1 MSILSRARSG
11 YAKRFFAPSGSG
23 DPWAIPSNGSLATF
37 TTAGVPVSVD
47 TALQVSAVA
56 ACLRIISET
65 ISGMPFDAVTSK
77 GRIRIPVEP
86 APRIVVDPFGG
97 NLQLGSGLTRKQGL
111 AMMIVAA
118 ILNGNAFAQV
128 TLRDDSTF
136 LPTALRILPPDLV
149 RVKVDE
155 GGMRQYWVRNVAINP
170 ADMLHITGMSLAGA
184 PVGLSAIQILRRD
197 IGIALAA
204 AEYGS
209 AFFGNGAHL
218 SGLIEHPGDLDRDRA
233 RQVKENFESKHSG
246 LRHAHAVGVLTG
258 GAIYRELGASPEQ
271 AQFLGTR
278 SSQTLEIARF
288 FGVPPHLLMEVD
300 RTTSWGRGIEEQN
313 QEFVLYTLSP
323 WAHRFE
329 DAWSAMLPLPM
340 RAKFNFDSLLR
351 PSTLTRYQAYQ
362 AARNAG
368 VMTPNEVRAL
378 EDLPPVD
385 GGDDL
390 YAPLNSAHTKDPG
403 WTPGQPEGPDNSPG
417 QAPAGAFSM
426 PGGKP

>member
-1 MSILSRARSG
+1 MSLLSRARAG
-11 YAKRFFAPSGSG
+11 YAKRMFAPSGSG

-37 TTAGVPVSVD
+37 TSAGVPVSVD

-65 ISGMPFDAVTSK
+65 ISGLPFDAVTSK
-77 GRIRIPVEP
+77 GRIRVPVEP
-86 APRIVVDPFGG
+86 EPLVVADPFGG
-97 NLQLGSGLTRKQGL
+97 NLALGGGITRKQGL

-128 TLRDDSTF
+128 IGWDPDTF
-136 LPTALRILPPDLV
+136 LPTQLRVLPTDVV
-149 RVKVDE
+149 RVKVNDD
-155 GGMRQYWVRNVAINP
+155 GIKQFWVRNAQIDP
-170 ADMLHITGMSLAGA
+170 AQMIHITGMSLAGA
-184 PVGLSAIQILRRD
+184 PVGLSALSILRRD

-218 SGLIEHPGDLDRDRA
+218 SGLIEHPGDLDNDRA
-233 RQVKENFESKHSG
+233 RRVKEQFESKHAG
-246 LRHAHAVGVLTG
+246 LRHAHAVGILTG
-258 GAIYRELGASPEQ
+258 GATFRELGAPPEQ

-300 RTTSWGRGIEEQN
+300 RTTSWGKGIEEQN

-329 DAWSAMLPLPM
+329 DAWSAMLPRPM
-340 RAKFNFDSLLR
+340 KAKFNFDALLR
-351 PSTLTRYQAYQ
+351 PSTLTRYQSYQ

-368 VMTPNEVRAL
+368 VMTPNEIRAL

-403 WTPGQPEGPDNSPG
+403 WTPGQPEGPANNPG
-417 QAPAGAFSM
+417 QAPSGAFPM